1 MRYQSTRGQAADL
14 GFEEVLLAGLASDG
28 GLYVPGHW
36 PVMNAADI
44 DRLRGADYPSVVT
57 ATMHRFI
64 GDEISVPEF
73 TRLVADSYAGFD
85 HKAVAP
91 LKQLDH
97 DLWLMELF
105 HGPTLAFKDYALQ
118 LVGRLFDRAL
128 TRRGEHLTIVGAT
141 SGDTGS
147 AAIEACRT
155 SARIDTFILFPK
167 GRVSEVQRRQMTTAP
182 GDNVHAI
189 AVDGTFDDCQDMVKA
204 LFADAALKRELS
216 LSAVNSIN
224 WARIAA
230 QIAFYAFAISALGG
244 PVSFAVPTGN
254 FGNSYAAAAARWLG
268 LPVAQVTIG
277 ANSNDALARLIAT
290 GTLERRAVTPTLSP
304 SMDIQAP
311 SNLERLLFEL
321 FGRSGE
327 EVRSQMDEFRKTGKL
342 ALGKEA
348 HAELKRLFA
357 AHAVDD
363 AATLQTMQSV
373 LAESGELIDPHTAV
387 AVAAARATARD
398 QHSPTVVLATAH
410 PAKFPDAV
418 TRATKRHPD
427 LPGRLADLL
436 QRKER
441 LTEMGKDLSALRSF
455 LRSHARRAAA

>member
-1 MRYQSTRGQAADL
+1 MRYDSTRGQAASL

-36 PVMNAADI
+36 PALDAAEI
-44 DRLRGADYPSVVT
+44 AGLRGRGYAEVVA

-64 GDEISVPEF
+64 GAEMPLAEF
-73 TRLVADSYAGFD
+73 SRLAADAYAGFD

-128 TRRGEHLTIVGAT
+128 ERRGEHLTIVGAT

-189 AVDGTFDDCQDMVKA
+189 AVDGTFDDCQELVKA
-204 LFADAALKRELS
+204 LFADAELKRELG

-230 QIAFYAFAISALGG
+230 QISFYAFAVAALGP
-244 PVSFAVPTGN
+244 PVAFAVPTGN
-254 FGNSYAAAAARWLG
+254 FGNAYAAAAARWLG
-268 LPVAQVTIG
+268 LPVARVTIG

-290 GTLERRAVTPTLSP
+290 GVLERRAVTPTLSP

-321 FGRSGE
+321 FGRDGD
-327 EVRSQMDEFRKTGKL
+327 EVRHRMNGFRASGRL
-342 ALGKEA
+342 ELGAAA
-348 HAELKRLFA
+348 HAEIKRQFA
-357 AHAVDD
+357 AYAVDD
-363 AATLQTMQSV
+363 AATLRTMRSV
-373 LAESGELIDPHTAV
+373 LEETGELIDPHTAV
-387 AVAAARATARD
+387 AVAAARAVPRAP
-398 QHSPTVVLATAH
+398 HIPTVVLATAH
-410 PAKFPDAV
+410 PSKFPDAV
-418 TRATKRHPD
+418 RRATGRHPE
-427 LPGRLADLL
+427 LPERLADLL
-436 QRKER
+436 DRPER
-441 LTEMGKDLSALRSF
+441 VTEMGKDLSALRAF
-455 LRSHARRAAA
+455 LRGHAQRAAA

>member
-1 MRYQSTRGQAADL
+1 LRYQSTRGQAADL

-36 PVMNAADI
+36 PVLNGADI

-64 GDEISVPEF
+64 GAEISLLEF
-73 TRLVADSYAGFD
+73 ARLVGESYAGFD

-128 TRRGEHLTIVGAT
+128 KRRGEHLTIVGAT

-155 SARIDTFILFPK
+155 SPRIDTFILFPK

-182 GDNVHAI
+182 GANVHAI

-204 LFADAALKRELS
+204 LFADAELKRELS

-230 QIAFYAFAISALGG
+230 QIAFYAFASSALGG
-244 PVSFAVPTGN
+244 TVSFAVPTGN
-254 FGNSYAAAAARWLG
+254 FGNAYAAAAARWLG
-268 LPVAQVTIG
+268 LPIAQVTIG

-321 FGRSGE
+321 FDRSGDA
-327 EVRSQMDEFRKTGKL
+327 VRRQMEEFRKSGKL
-342 ALGKEA
+342 VLDPAS
-348 HAELKRLFA
+348 HAELKRLYS

-363 AATLQTMQSV
+363 AETLKTMKSV
-373 LAESGELIDPHTAV
+373 LAESGEFIDPHTAV
-387 AVAAARATARD
+387 AVAATRAAARD

-410 PAKFPDAV
+410 PAKFPLAV
-418 TRATKRHPD
+418 VRATGRHPE
-427 LPGRLADLL
+427 LPARLADLMT
-436 QRKER
+436 RTER
-441 LTEMGKDLSALRSF
+441 VTEMGKDMSALRNF
-455 LRSHARRAAA
+455 LRGHARRAAA